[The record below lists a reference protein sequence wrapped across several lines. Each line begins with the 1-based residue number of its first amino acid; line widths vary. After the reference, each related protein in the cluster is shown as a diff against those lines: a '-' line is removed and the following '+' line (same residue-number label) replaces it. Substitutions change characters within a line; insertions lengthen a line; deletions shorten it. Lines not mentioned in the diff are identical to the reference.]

1 MTKYFDL
8 DDNGK
13 RLFIEQTAIHV
24 GLPKTVV
31 EKDLW
36 VTLMLQVV
44 FQLPFADKL
53 VFKGGSS
60 LSKVWGLINRMSED
74 IDLAYG
80 DNFGTFNGDS
90 PTIKQIKKL
99 RKASSVFVRTEFCDS
114 LREAIVRLGLD
125 AWCNV
130 EPQED
135 GEGDNTYPEP
145 RQVYV
150 TYKSLFPE
158 ENGQITSEYIKP
170 TVMLEVSAR
179 SLMEPHADATVN
191 SMLSEAY
198 PQVDTQILQ
207 SNIRTA
213 LPAKTFLEK
222 AFLLH
227 ELFSTDRCA
236 NANRKSRH
244 LYDLERMM
252 DEPFAREAVTDDAL
266 WQSISHHR
274 KHYTSMKGIDY
285 DTDIRKVITL
295 LPPEEYLSAWEQDY
309 NIMREKM
316 ILAGN
321 AIPFNQML
329 ERMTELQARF
339 RR

>member
-13 RLFIEQTAIHV
+13 RLFIEQTAINV

-44 FQLPFADKL
+44 FRLPFADKL

-114 LREAIVRLGLD
+114 LREAIVRMGLD

-130 EPQED
+130 EAQED

-145 RQVYV
+145 RQIYV

-158 ENGQITSEYIKP
+158 EYSQITSEYIKP

-227 ELFSTDRCA
+227 EFFSTGRCA

-252 DEPFAREAVTDDAL
+252 DEPFAREAVTDDTL

-295 LPPEEYLSAWEQDY
+295 LPPEEYLSAWELDY

-316 ILAGN
+316 IMAGN
-321 AIPFNQML
+321 AIPFNKML

-339 RR
+339 HR

>member
-1 MTKYFDL
+1 MIKYFDL

-13 RLFIEQTAIHV
+13 ILFIEQTAIKA
-24 GLPKTVV
+24 GLPKTVI

-36 VTLMLQVV
+36 VTFMLQAV
-44 FQLPFADKL
+44 FNLPFEDKL

-60 LSKVWGLINRMSED
+60 LSKVWRLINRMSED

-80 DNFGTFNGDS
+80 DNFGTFDGDS
-90 PTIKQIKKL
+90 PTTKQIKKL
-99 RKASSVFVRTEFCDS
+99 RKASSVFVRTEFCDA
-114 LREAIVRLGLD
+114 LRTVISRLGLD

-130 EPQED
+130 EAQED

-145 RQVYV
+145 RQVYIA
-150 TYKSLFPE
+150 YKTLFPE
-158 ENGQITSEYIKP
+158 EYQQITSEYIKP

-179 SLMEPHADATVN
+179 SLMEPYTNASVN
-191 SMLSEAY
+191 SMLSDAF
-198 PQVDTQILQ
+198 PQVSTQLVQ
-207 SNIRTA
+207 TNIRTA
-213 LPAKTFLEK
+213 LPAQTFLEK

-252 DEPFAREAVTDDAL
+252 DEAFARKAVSDDAL

-285 DTDIRKVITL
+285 DTDIRKTILL

-309 NIMREKM
+309 NLMRGKM

-321 AIPFNQML
+321 AIPFATML
-329 ERMTELQARF
+329 ERMQELQRRF
-339 RR
+339 RG

>member
-13 RLFIEQTAIHV
+13 ILFIEQTAIKA
-24 GLPKTVV
+24 GLPKTVI

-36 VTLMLQVV
+36 VTFMLQAV
-44 FQLPFADKL
+44 FNLPFEDKL

-80 DNFGTFNGDS
+80 DNFGTFDGDS
-90 PTIKQIKKL
+90 PTTKQIKKL
-99 RKASSVFVRTEFCDS
+99 RKASSVFV
-114 LREAIVRLGLD
+114 
-125 AWCNV
+125 
-130 EPQED
+130 
-135 GEGDNTYPEP
+135 
-145 RQVYV
+145 
-150 TYKSLFPE
+150 
-158 ENGQITSEYIKP
+158 
-170 TVMLEVSAR
+170 
-179 SLMEPHADATVN
+179 
-191 SMLSEAY
+191 
-198 PQVDTQILQ
+198 
-207 SNIRTA
+207 RTA

-252 DEPFAREAVTDDAL
+252 DEAFARKAVSDDAL

-285 DTDIRKVITL
+285 DTDIRKTILL
-295 LPPEEYLSAWEQDY
+295 LPPDEYLSAWEQDY
-309 NIMREKM
+309 NLMRGKM

-321 AIPFNQML
+321 AIPFATML
-329 ERMTELQARF
+329 ERMQELQRRF
-339 RR
+339 RG

>member
-99 RKASSVFVRTEFCDS
+99 RKASSVFVRTEF
-114 LREAIVRLGLD
+114 
-125 AWCNV
+125 
-130 EPQED
+130 
-135 GEGDNTYPEP
+135 
-145 RQVYV
+145 
-150 TYKSLFPE
+150 
-158 ENGQITSEYIKP
+158 
-170 TVMLEVSAR
+170 
-179 SLMEPHADATVN
+179 
-191 SMLSEAY
+191 
-198 PQVDTQILQ
+198 
-207 SNIRTA
+207 
-213 LPAKTFLEK
+213 
-222 AFLLH
+222 
-227 ELFSTDRCA
+227 
-236 NANRKSRH
+236 
-244 LYDLERMM
+244 
-252 DEPFAREAVTDDAL
+252 
-266 WQSISHHR
+266 
-274 KHYTSMKGIDY
+274 
-285 DTDIRKVITL
+285 
-295 LPPEEYLSAWEQDY
+295 
-309 NIMREKM
+309 
-316 ILAGN
+316 
-321 AIPFNQML
+321 
-329 ERMTELQARF
+329 
-339 RR
+339 

>member
-13 RLFIEQTAIHV
+13 RLFIEQTAIKV

-44 FQLPFADKL
+44 FHLPFADKL

-99 RKASSVFVRTEFCDS
+99 RKASSIFVRTEFCDS

-125 AWCNV
+125 AWCKV
-130 EPQED
+130 EAQED
-135 GEGDNTYPEP
+135 GKGDNTYPEP

-158 ENGQITSEYIKP
+158 EYGQMTSKYIKP

-198 PQVDTQILQ
+198 SQVDSQILH

-222 AFLLH
+222 AILLH

-252 DEPFAREAVTDDAL
+252 DEPFACEAVTDDTL
-266 WQSISHHR
+266 WHSISHHR

-285 DTDIRKVITL
+285 DTDIRKTITL
-295 LPPEEYLSAWEQDY
+295 LPPEEYMSTWEQDY
-309 NIMREKM
+309 NIMRVKM
-316 ILAGN
+316 ILAEN